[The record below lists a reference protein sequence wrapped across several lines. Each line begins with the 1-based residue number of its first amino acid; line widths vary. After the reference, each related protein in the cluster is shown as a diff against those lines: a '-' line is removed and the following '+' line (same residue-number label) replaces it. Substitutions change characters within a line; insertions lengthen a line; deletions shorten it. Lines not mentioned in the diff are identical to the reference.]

1 MDLTIIIPIRNQT
14 AKLVKNLAEKIL
26 PFFDAHHL
34 DYEILIGSDSS
45 NEENE
50 RALAE
55 ALKTLPPFVKHL
67 PYENVKGKDYALKKG
82 LIASKGDYVLYM
94 DADLSTDLK
103 AFDEMWKIRKDYALL
118 IGTRHNKKSDVPVKQ
133 GLFRRFISFGSRTL
147 IKWRFHFKGVTD
159 TQCGFKMFEGKM
171 ARLAGQRQII
181 LGWSSDVEYIY
192 FVQLNKLPMK
202 EVPVRWVNDPD
213 STMDTLKVS
222 KEFYKEL
229 GVIKRNKKNYLL
241 SEAEKEGLP
250 NAH

>member
-14 AKLVKNLAEKIL
+14 AKLVKNLQEKIL
-26 PFFDAHHL
+26 PFFSERHL
-34 DYEILIGSDSS
+34 DYEVLIGSDSS

-50 RALAE
+50 KALAE
-55 ALKTLPPFVKHL
+55 ALKSLPPFVKHL
-67 PYENVKGKDYALKKG
+67 PYENVRGKDYALKKG
-82 LIASKGDYVLYM
+82 LIASQGDWVLYM

-103 AFDEMWKIRKDYALL
+103 TFDAMWAERANYVFF
-118 IGTRHNKKSDVPVKQ
+118 IGSRHNKKSDVPVRQ
-133 GLFRRFISFGSRTL
+133 GLFRRFISWGSRTL

-159 TQCGFKMFEGKM
+159 TQCGFKMFRGDV
-171 ARLAGQRQII
+171 AHLAGARQII

-202 EVPVRWVNDPD
+202 EIPVRWINDPD

-229 GVIKRNKKNYLL
+229 GRIKKNKKNYFL
-241 SEAEKEGLP
+241 SSAEKEALHV
-250 NAH
+250 N